1 VIQLR
6 HRKDAGQ
13 RQDVKNQG
21 QQSQAGP
28 RPVRGTQS
36 ARNAATVARWK
47 SLDELAPS
55 TRGAPK
61 IRVRDCCT
69 AALQVNSHN
78 GLYAG
83 QTSTAKTVAEIAYLI
98 SDRAQ
103 YSLVFLKTAAHARAD
118 ICRIIFTV
126 AP

>member
-6 HRKDAGQ
+6 HRKGAGQ
-13 RQDVKNQG
+13 RRDVKNQG

-47 SLDELAPS
+47 SLDELAAS
-55 TRGAPK
+55 TRGSK

-83 QTSTAKTVAEIAYLI
+83 QTSTAKTVAESAYLI